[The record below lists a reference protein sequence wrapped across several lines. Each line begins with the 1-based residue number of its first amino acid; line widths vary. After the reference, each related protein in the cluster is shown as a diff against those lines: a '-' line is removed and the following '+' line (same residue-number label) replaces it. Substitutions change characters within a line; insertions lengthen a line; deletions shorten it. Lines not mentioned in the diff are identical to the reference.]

1 MKTKE
6 ELEVAD
12 KAAAEKLQTAHIAW
26 VRGTAEDKA
35 SLWQAREAAH
45 GEMMAIRREM
55 AALPLTGDDLLRHEQ
70 GLEANR
76 AQLAASRALLEKD
89 KRTAGIPKTQAQLDR
104 EYDEQLA
111 REQE

>member
-55 AALPLTGDDLLRHEQ
+55 AALPLTGDALLRHEQ

-89 KRTAGIPKTQAQLDR
+89 KRTSGIPKTQAQLDR

-111 REQE
+111 RGQE

>member
-1 MKTKE
+1 MKIKE
-6 ELEVAD
+6 ELEAAD

-26 VRGTAEDKA
+26 ARGTGEEKA

-45 GEMMAIRREM
+45 GKMMAIRREM
-55 AALPLTGDDLLRHEQ
+55 AALPLTGDALLRHEQ

-89 KRTAGIPKTQAQLDR
+89 KRTAGILKTQAQLDSDYDKKLSR
-104 EYDEQLA
+104 ENE
-111 REQE
+111 